1 MEHLILLFPLLGM
14 EFDGKSLRFG
24 QSREEV
30 EELLGTPERARGSRC
45 YYFDGELA
53 LDYGGEGTLNFI
65 EFLGGPEGALQ
76 PKLYGVHVFEAE
88 ADEVYDLL
96 AGRNGDDVDDSEAGY
111 SYAFRSLSVGLYRE
125 ITPENVTAMVREMSR
140 MDMTA
145 LSEFD
150 LEAENR
156 RANHWA
162 TVGIGEKDYYA

>member
-96 AGRNGDDVDDSEAGY
+96 AGRINKDTCDVLTERITA
-111 SYAFRSLSVGLYRE
+111 AFAELSGGRSLLPPVKK
-125 ITPENVTAMVREMSR
+125 
-140 MDMTA
+140 
-145 LSEFD
+145 
-150 LEAENR
+150 AE
-156 RANHWA
+156 
-162 TVGIGEKDYYA
+162 